1 MLMMLFIMNL
11 PDSVIDTIPVFLA
24 RKFFQVSFGIP
35 TAFID
40 ISAEPILDTTATT
53 DHDYSPDSTSEE
65 FVSAEQHILGSLGSF
80 RAKLYYRMDYQ
91 PKTHIE
97 IIRHQTRVF
106 LHGFV
111 PSFTMLRSLASV
123 SYSWLRAIYKEISD
137 ELFVVL
143 NDLER
148 ASQEWELPYRV
159 LCSTQEEYIARFTGR
174 VVRNLFIGRV
184 NVPVIRQRLS

>member
-1 MLMMLFIMNL
+1 MMNL
-11 PDSVIDTIPVFLA
+11 PDSVIDTIPTFLA
-24 RKFFQVSFGIP
+24 RKFFQVLFGIP

-40 ISAEPILDTTATT
+40 IYAEPISDTTATT
-53 DHDYSPDSTSEE
+53 DHDYSPDSANDE
-65 FVSAEQHILGSLGSF
+65 FVSAEQHILGCLGSF
-80 RAKLYYRMDYQ
+80 RAKLYHRMDYQ

-97 IIRHQTRVF
+97 IIRHRTRVF

-123 SYSWLRAIYKEISD
+123 SYSWLQAISKEISH

-148 ASQEWELPYRV
+148 ASQQWELPYRA

-174 VVRNLFIGRV
+174 VVRNLFFGRV
-184 NVPVIRQRLS
+184 NVPVVR